1 MTHPVISLTAQ
12 FAQRICAT
20 SFDTLSADDV
30 GITKRLIAD
39 GIAVAVAGSAEQA
52 PKMFAEHVREQGGRG
67 QCPVWGFGFST
78 TPLLATYAN
87 AVSMHVLDFEPMSNP
102 STHAISPTVPVAF
115 ALALR
120 DGLDGRE
127 LLTACAKGFEAQ
139 GRLLAAVD
147 HRREAS
153 KFHAPGVVGP
163 FGSAVVAAHLLGLDA
178 GQLTHALAIA
188 ASRSGA
194 LRANIGHGVKCTHCG
209 NAAAAGLEAA
219 LLAKRGLT
227 ANADILGHEDGFV
240 AAFFPKGIDRD
251 MLLGYGKPFRFREPG
266 MAIKFFPSKFPTH
279 FAIAAALEARRTIA
293 DPATIRAVKLITPA
307 MPDVD
312 RPRPVSGLEGKFSF
326 QYAAA
331 CALLDGRV
339 GIPSFHD
346 DRRFAADLEAL
357 LPKISIEVDAALPTV
372 FSRMQISI
380 EVTLAD
386 GGVHRATCTRP
397 PGFWGA
403 PIDLAQHRAKV
414 ADCLAVRLDTATAAR
429 VTTLIESLETLDAG
443 GVSEL
448 SLLLN

>member
-1 MTHPVISLTAQ
+1 MSLTAQ

-20 SFDTLSADDV
+20 TFDTLSDDDIGV
-30 GITKRLIAD
+30 AKRLIAD

-52 PKMFAEHVREQGGRG
+52 PQILAGHVREQGGRA

-78 TPLLATYAN
+78 TPQLAAYAN
-87 AVSMHVLDFEPMSNP
+87 AISMHVLDFEPMSNP
-102 STHAISPTVPVAF
+102 STHAVSPTVPVAF
-115 ALALR
+115 GLALR
-120 DGLDGRE
+120 DGLDGRA

-178 GQLTHALAIA
+178 GQLTHALAMA

-209 NAAAAGLEAA
+209 NAATAGLDAA
-219 LLAKRGLT
+219 LLAQRGLT
-227 ANADILGHEDGFV
+227 ASIDILGHEDGFV

-251 MLLGYGKPFRFREPG
+251 LLLGYGRPFRFRKPG
-266 MAIKFFPSKFPTH
+266 MAIKYYPSKFPTH
-279 FAIAAALEARRTIA
+279 FAIAAALDARRGIA
-293 DPATIRAVKLITPA
+293 DPATIRAVRLVTPA

-312 RPRPVSGLEGKFSF
+312 RPQPVSGLEGKFSF
-326 QYAAA
+326 QYTAA
-331 CALLDGRV
+331 CALLDGAV
-339 GIPSFHD
+339 GIASFHD
-346 DRRFAADLEAL
+346 ARRFRPDIEAL
-357 LPKISIEVDAALPTV
+357 LPKIRIEVDAALPTV
-372 FSRMQISI
+372 FSRMQVGI

-386 GGVHRATCTRP
+386 GRVQRATCTRP

-403 PIDLAQHRAKV
+403 PIDPAQHRAKL
-414 ADCLAVRLDTATAAR
+414 ADCLAVRLDAAR
-429 VTTLIESLETLDAG
+429 AAQVTALLESLESLAAAE
-443 GVSEL
+443 VREL
-448 SLLLN
+448 IELLE